1 MRLATILLDYLQAQ
15 LSKDSALSATDNQAV
30 YQQLSMLIESA
41 PVHDKAEWA
50 AHMTSAVDE
59 QAFIGHIL
67 AGQHHGNLLSAELY
81 PQLSEIERQ
90 VMAFFCPLF
99 GQSYAHA
106 THGGSYANLE
116 ALWQARKQF
125 GAYSKTVYASDQ
137 CHYSI
142 TKACDI
148 LELNLQLIPSNNQQ
162 QIDIHHL
169 EKACKQ
175 QAPMAII
182 GTIGTTSSGQIDDV
196 PQISQVVARYPCW
209 LHLDAA
215 WGGFLSLVDTTMAET
230 TFSQAD
236 SVCFDPHKSLGVPR
250 PCSLLLYQ
258 KPPLYSQASTSYL
271 QQTPRDV
278 LPGSYGAE
286 LLLPLWLMLKLQGK
300 AGLAARIQSTLQQ
313 AKLFTDYL
321 TTQEGW
327 WVQHS
332 PTAIVCFTPP
342 NNIALT
348 ELVRHGVFSTTT
360 LQQKTVYRAVFA
372 GQHVRSNALV
382 RALAPFL

>member
-1 MRLATILLDYLQAQ
+1 MTLTTVLLDYLQAQ
-15 LSKDSALSATDNQAV
+15 LSKDTALSATDNQAV
-30 YQQLSMLIESA
+30 YQQLLTLIESTA
-41 PVHDKAEWA
+41 DPDKADWA

-67 AGQHHGNLLSAELY
+67 AGQHPGNLLSAELY

-125 GAYSKTVYASDQ
+125 GAYSKIVYASDQ

-142 TKACDI
+142 AKACDI
-148 LELNLQLIPSNNQQ
+148 LQLQLQLIPSNNRQ
-162 QIDIHHL
+162 QIDINLL
-169 EKACKQ
+169 EQACEQ
-175 QAPMAII
+175 QPPMAII
-182 GTIGTTSSGQIDDV
+182 GTIGTTGSGQLDNV
-196 PQISQVVARYPCW
+196 RQIRQATGRHPCW

-215 WGGFLSLVDTTMAET
+215 WGGFLSLIDATIAET
-230 TFSQAD
+230 TFAQAD

-258 KPPLYSQASTSYL
+258 KPPAYSQAPASYL

-300 AGLAARIQSTLQQ
+300 TGLAARIQSTLQQ

-321 TTQEGW
+321 KTLEGW
-327 WVQHS
+327 WVQNS

-342 NNIALT
+342 NNIVLSD
-348 ELVRHGVFSTTT
+348 LVRRGVFSTTT
-360 LQQKTVYRAVFA
+360 IEQKTVYRAVFT
-372 GQHVRSNALV
+372 GQRVRSDILIK
-382 RALAPFL
+382 ALAPFL